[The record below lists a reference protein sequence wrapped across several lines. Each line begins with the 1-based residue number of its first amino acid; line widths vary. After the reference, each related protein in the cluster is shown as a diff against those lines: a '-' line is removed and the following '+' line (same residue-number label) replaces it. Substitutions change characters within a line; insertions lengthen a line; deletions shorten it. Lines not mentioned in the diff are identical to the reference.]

1 MVLLGFGVGFF
12 LVVYM
17 YLLQIVTSS
26 CHRID
31 IRDLRMKLHSF
42 PKTENIWPSFGGYHW
57 RGREVSTKA
66 VLICTARRLTTR
78 PSFFPGF
85 LSGGLHAITG
95 PDHLA
100 AILPASVGSSFVG
113 GIKIGAAWGLGHGIT
128 ASMFGALAFFLKGTV
143 VNNMGFLDRLS
154 HLAESVVGVS
164 LVAIGL
170 IGVKESVCSDENDS
184 LDPNVIDGSIRHS
197 PQPGILS
204 LSRFWYIVHDICSDF
219 IINIYF
225 HLHRVDANKL
235 LKSIFANGILHGLSL
250 DGAPSIAPA
259 LAMSSWKSAL
269 SFLLAY
275 CVGTMAIMSFAA
287 GIVGEGSIRLGEAI
301 DNPNFPKKMSF
312 ISSLIAILIGIY
324 YILS

>member
-197 PQPGILS
+197 PQP
-204 LSRFWYIVHDICSDF
+204 
-219 IINIYF
+219 
-225 HLHRVDANKL
+225 DANKL

>member
-1 MVLLGFGVGFF
+1 MVLLGFGVSFF

-197 PQPGILS
+197 PQP
-204 LSRFWYIVHDICSDF
+204 
-219 IINIYF
+219 
-225 HLHRVDANKL
+225 DANKL